1 VSRLGKVPLPLPKG
15 VTVRVEGDQLLAKGP
30 LGELTVAMDPAAPVT
45 IDLGSVLVSRTGD
58 GRHERARQGLV
69 RRMVSNALT
78 GVSTGFTRKLEITG
92 VGYRAEAK
100 GQDVNLTLG
109 FSHPIVYQLPAG
121 VKAAVDKQVS
131 ITLTGANRQ
140 LVGEVAAGIRKLRP
154 PEPYKG
160 KGVRYGDEHVRRKA
174 GKAGKAGG
182 K

>member
-1 VSRLGKVPLPLPKG
+1 MSRLGKIPLPVPKG
-15 VTVRVEGDQLLAKGP
+15 VTVQVEGEQLRAKGP
-30 LGELTVAMDPAAPVT
+30 LGELIVAMDAAAPVS
-45 IDLGSVLVSRTGD
+45 IDAAGVLVTRTGD

-78 GVSTGFTRKLEITG
+78 GVSTGFVRKLEITG

-100 GQDVNLTLG
+100 GTDVNLTLG
-109 FSHPIVYQLPAG
+109 FSHPIVYQLPQG
-121 VKAAVDKQVS
+121 VKASVEKQVS
-131 ITLTGANRQ
+131 ITLTGADRQ

-160 KGVRYGDEHVRRKA
+160 KGVRYGEEHVRRKA

>member
-1 VSRLGKVPLPLPKG
+1 MSRLGKVPLPVPKG
-15 VTVRVEGDQLLAKGP
+15 VTVQVETDRLRAKGP
-30 LGELTVAMDPAAPVT
+30 LGELAVTMDPAAPVSV
-45 IDLGSVLVSRTGD
+45 GPAGVLVSRAGD
-58 GRHERARQGLV
+58 GRHERSRQGLV

-92 VGYRAEAK
+92 VGYRADAK
-100 GQDVNLTLG
+100 GQDVTLTLG
-109 FSHPIVYQLPAG
+109 YSHPIVYQLPPG
-121 VKAAVDKQVS
+121 VKASVEKQVS

>member
-1 VSRLGKVPLPLPKG
+1 MSRLGKVPLPVPKG
-15 VTVRVEGDQLLAKGP
+15 VTVKVDEAHLVAKGP
-30 LGELTVAMDPAAPVT
+30 LGEMSVVMDTAAPVT
-45 IDLGSVLVSRTGD
+45 VDAAGVLVSRTGD
-58 GRHERARQGLV
+58 GRHERSRQGLV

-92 VGYRAEAK
+92 VGYRADAK
-100 GQDVNLTLG
+100 GSDVHLTLG
-109 FSHPIVYQLPAG
+109 FSHPIVYQLPPN
-121 VKAAVDKQVS
+121 VKASVEKQVS
-131 ITLTGANRQ
+131 ITLTGPDRQ
-140 LVGEVAAGIRKLRP
+140 VVGEVAAGIRKLRP

>member
-1 VSRLGKVPLPLPKG
+1 VSRLGKVPLPVPKG
-15 VTVRVEGDQLLAKGP
+15 VNITVTNDVLRAKGP
-30 LGELTVAMDPAAPVT
+30 LGELAVTMDPAAPVKV
-45 IDLGSVLVSRTGD
+45 DSNGVLVTRVAD

-69 RRMVSNALT
+69 RRMVSNAMI

-92 VGYRAEAK
+92 VGYRADAR
-100 GQDVNLTLG
+100 GQEVHLTLG
-109 FSHPIVYQLPAG
+109 FSHPIVYQLPPN
-121 VKAAVDKQVS
+121 VKASVEKQVS
-131 ITLTGANRQ
+131 ITLTGPDRQ
-140 LVGEVAAGIRKLRP
+140 VVGEVAAGIRKLRP

>member
-1 VSRLGKVPLPLPKG
+1 VSRLGKIPLPVPKG
-15 VTVRVEGDQLLAKGP
+15 VTVQVEGEQLRAKGP
-30 LGELTVAMDPAAPVT
+30 LGELIVAMDAAAPVS
-45 IDLGSVLVSRTGD
+45 IDAAGVLVTRTGD

-78 GVSTGFTRKLEITG
+78 GVSTGFVRKLEITG

-100 GQDVNLTLG
+100 GTDVNLTLG
-109 FSHPIVYQLPAG
+109 FSHPIVYQLPQG
-121 VKAAVDKQVS
+121 VKASVEKQVS
-131 ITLTGANRQ
+131 ITLTGADRQ

-160 KGVRYGDEHVRRKA
+160 KGVRYGEEHVRRKA

>member
-1 VSRLGKVPLPLPKG
+1 
-15 VTVRVEGDQLLAKGP
+15 VTVQVDGEKLRAKGP
-30 LGELTVAMDPAAPVT
+30 LGEMTVAMDVAAPVT
-45 IDLGSVLVSRTGD
+45 VDAAGVLVSRTGD

-109 FSHPIVYQLPAG
+109 FSHPIVYQLPQG
-121 VKAAVDKQVS
+121 VKASVDKQVS
-131 ITLTGANRQ
+131 ITLTGSNRQ